1 MAAEDTVEILTEK
14 LKIYQKLME
23 SFAPSIPVPLNIL
36 TSQGSSTPS
45 TQGSSTPASIPFPT
59 AVAKIIYKLTKR
71 YIKVEEILALTDLK
85 KNEYNNLLSEVRFV
99 MASLHTDFNIPYKS
113 QNINLIS
120 KIIKKFTKRNPNAP
134 FGEGNWVVKELIKKH
149 LQHRRDYVKRKNNI
163 QHKKGKEKE
172 REREKEKEKERE
184 NEKEKEKEKENR
196 NEIERENE
204 NIKYHHQQV
213 QDNVLNNNII
223 DVDQQISNVPFH
235 LVLPGKKSTT
245 ASRFRRQYFVY
256 EENEHEMDNEK
267 IVKPKEKIVKP
278 KEKIVKPEEKI
289 VKPKEKRKRKLINYK
304 E

>member
-1 MAAEDTVEILTEK
+1 MNI
-14 LKIYQKLME
+14 IIFYQ
-23 SFAPSIPVPLNIL
+23 N
-36 TSQGSSTPS
+36 
-45 TQGSSTPASIPFPT
+45 
-59 AVAKIIYKLTKR
+59 
-71 YIKVEEILALTDLK
+71 
-85 KNEYNNLLSEVRFV
+85 
-99 MASLHTDFNIPYKS
+99 

-163 QHKKGKEKE
+163 QHKKGKEKEKE

-278 KEKIVKPEEKI
+278 EEKI

>member
-1 MAAEDTVEILTEK
+1 MNI
-14 LKIYQKLME
+14 IIFYQ
-23 SFAPSIPVPLNIL
+23 N
-36 TSQGSSTPS
+36 
-45 TQGSSTPASIPFPT
+45 
-59 AVAKIIYKLTKR
+59 
-71 YIKVEEILALTDLK
+71 
-85 KNEYNNLLSEVRFV
+85 
-99 MASLHTDFNIPYKS
+99 

-134 FGEGNWVVKELIKKH
+134 FGEGNWE
-149 LQHRRDYVKRKNNI
+149 
-163 QHKKGKEKE
+163 KEKERE

-245 ASRFRRQYFVY
+245 ASRFRRQHFVY